1 MLYTLSILLCIN
13 PSEMFRFL
21 LLVVV
26 VVEGGVFSDS
36 VTYRSVAVPAI
47 PYLVPGVEAR
57 STQRLRGFGR
67 GVNVGFCLFYLP
79 GYNRYG

>member
-1 MLYTLSILLCIN
+1 M
-13 PSEMFRFL
+13 
-21 LLVVV
+21 
-26 VVEGGVFSDS
+26 VEGGVFSDS

-47 PYLVPGVEAR
+47 PYIVHGVEAR